1 MKNKQ
6 LLRILISA
14 IFFALGFIL
23 GSFDTISFIC
33 FIISYLVIG
42 YDILWKAIKNC
53 FHLELFDEAFLMTI
67 ATIGAFCIGE
77 FPEGVAVMLFFQI
90 GEYIQDIAMN
100 RSRKSITHLME
111 LKVDMAT
118 VVRGGKEKNV
128 AAEEVEVDEVI
139 VVKPG
144 EKIPLDGVILE
155 GNSNLDTMSLTGE
168 SKPLLVCEND
178 VVLSGSINM
187 DRLLKIKVTST
198 FENSTVSK
206 ILKMMEEID
215 QNKAT
220 TEKFITRF
228 SKVYTPIVVILA
240 LFLAIVP
247 SIIVGNPSEW
257 VYRALVF
264 LVISCPCALVL
275 SIPLGFFCGIGKSSQ
290 YGILVKNSEA
300 MEKIS
305 KIDTIVFDKTGT
317 LTEGKFKVNQIR
329 SEFLKESELLKIAA
343 YAEYY
348 SNHPIALSIKQVYR
362 DEIDESQIS
371 DYQEVSGQGIKVK
384 IGSDEVLAGNEEMLK
399 KANLPIPEE
408 DAIGT
413 IVYFVINGKY
423 VGNILISDEIKEDS
437 YSLVEKLKQ
446 VGVQHF
452 AVLSGDHESIVS
464 SVCKKLGIAEYHS
477 RLLPIDKVEYLKK
490 LEKTSKNP
498 VAFVGDGMNDALVL
512 ASADVGVSLGGIGSD
527 AAIEASDMVLMND
540 RISLIA
546 KAIQISK
553 KTQNIIWQNIIF
565 AISIKVLVLI
575 LGSLGIANIWSAVFS
590 DVGVT
595 VLAIMNS
602 IRILK

>member
-118 VVRGGKEKNV
+118 VVRGWNEKNV
-128 AAEEVEVDEVI
+128 AAEEVKIDEVI
-139 VVKPG
+139 VVRPG
-144 EKIPLDGVILE
+144 EKIPLDGVVLE
-155 GNSNLDTMSLTGE
+155 GSSNLDTMSLTGE
-168 SKPLLVCEND
+168 SKPLSVREND

-187 DRLLKIKVTST
+187 DRLLKIKVTSI

-371 DYQEVSGQGIKVK
+371 DYQEVPGQGIKVK

-512 ASADVGVSLGGIGSD
+512 ASADVGISLGGIGSD

>member
-118 VVRGGKEKNV
+118 VVRGGNEKNV
-128 AAEEVEVDEVI
+128 AAEEVKIDEVI
-139 VVKPG
+139 VVRPG
-144 EKIPLDGVILE
+144 EKIPLDGVVLE
-155 GNSNLDTMSLTGE
+155 GSSNLDTMSLTGE
-168 SKPLLVCEND
+168 SKPLSVREND

-275 SIPLGFFCGIGKSSQ
+275 SIPLGFFCGIGKSSK

-371 DYQEVSGQGIKVK
+371 DYQEVPGQGIKVK

-512 ASADVGVSLGGIGSD
+512 ASADVGISLCGIGSD

-565 AISIKVLVLI
+565 AISVKVLVLI

>member
-118 VVRGGKEKNV
+118 VVRGGNEKNV
-128 AAEEVEVDEVI
+128 AAEEVKIDEVI
-139 VVKPG
+139 VVRPG
-144 EKIPLDGVILE
+144 EKIPLDGVVLE
-155 GNSNLDTMSLTGE
+155 GSSNLDTMSLTGE
-168 SKPLLVCEND
+168 SKPLSVREND

-187 DRLLKIKVTST
+187 DRLLKIKVTSI

-512 ASADVGVSLGGIGSD
+512 ASADVGISLGGIGSD

>member
-118 VVRGGKEKNV
+118 VVRGGNEKIV
-128 AAEEVEVDEVI
+128 AAEEVKIDEVI

-144 EKIPLDGVILE
+144 EKIPLDGVVLE
-155 GNSNLDTMSLTGE
+155 GSSNLDTMSLTGE
-168 SKPLLVCEND
+168 SKPLSVCEND

-228 SKVYTPIVVILA
+228 SKVYTPIVVVLA

-371 DYQEVSGQGIKVK
+371 DYQEVPGQGIKVK

-408 DAIGT
+408 DTIGT

-423 VGNILISDEIKEDS
+423 VGNVLISDEIKGDS

-464 SVCKKLGIAEYHS
+464 IVCKKLGITEYHS

-512 ASADVGVSLGGIGSD
+512 ASADVGISLGGIGSD

>member
-14 IFFALGFIL
+14 IFFVLGFIL

-118 VVRGGKEKNV
+118 VVRGGNEKNV
-128 AAEEVEVDEVI
+128 AAEEVKIDEVI
-139 VVKPG
+139 VVRPG
-144 EKIPLDGVILE
+144 EKIPLDGVVLE
-155 GNSNLDTMSLTGE
+155 GSSNLDTMSLTGE
-168 SKPLLVCEND
+168 SKPLSVREND

-275 SIPLGFFCGIGKSSQ
+275 SIPLGFFCGIGKSSK

-371 DYQEVSGQGIKVK
+371 DYQEVPGQGIKVK
-384 IGSDEVLAGNEEMLK
+384 IGSDEVLAGNEEMFK

-512 ASADVGVSLGGIGSD
+512 ASADVGISLGGIGSD

>member
-14 IFFALGFIL
+14 IFFVLGFIL

-118 VVRGGKEKNV
+118 VVRGGNEKNV
-128 AAEEVEVDEVI
+128 AAEEVKIDEVI
-139 VVKPG
+139 VVRPG
-144 EKIPLDGVILE
+144 EKIPLDGVVLE
-155 GNSNLDTMSLTGE
+155 GSSNLDTMSLTGE
-168 SKPLLVCEND
+168 SKPLSVREND
-178 VVLSGSINM
+178 VVLSGGINM

-275 SIPLGFFCGIGKSSQ
+275 SIPLGFFCGIGKSSK

-371 DYQEVSGQGIKVK
+371 DYQEVPGQGIKVK
-384 IGSDEVLAGNEEMLK
+384 IGSDEVLAGNEGMLK

-408 DAIGT
+408 DTIGT

-464 SVCKKLGIAEYHS
+464 SVCKKLEIAEYHS

-512 ASADVGVSLGGIGSD
+512 ASADVGISLGGIGSD

>member
-14 IFFALGFIL
+14 IFFVLGFIL
-23 GSFDTISFIC
+23 KSFGVISFIC
-33 FIISYLVIG
+33 FTISYLIIG
-42 YDILWKAIKNC
+42 YDIIWKAIKNC

-118 VVRGGKEKNV
+118 VVRGGNEKNV
-128 AAEEVEVDEVI
+128 AAEEVKIDEVI

-144 EKIPLDGVILE
+144 EKIPLDGVVLE
-155 GNSNLDTMSLTGE
+155 GSSNLDTMSLTGE
-168 SKPLLVCEND
+168 SKPLSVREND

-275 SIPLGFFCGIGKSSQ
+275 SIPLGFFCGIGKSSK

-317 LTEGKFKVNQIR
+317 LTEGKFKVNQIS
-329 SEFLKESELLKIAA
+329 SEFLKEKELLKIAA

-371 DYQEVSGQGIKVK
+371 DYQEVPGQGIKVK

-446 VGVQHF
+446 VGVHHF

-464 SVCKKLGIAEYHS
+464 SVCKKLGITEYHS

-512 ASADVGVSLGGIGSD
+512 ASADVGISLGGIGSD

>member
-1 MKNKQ
+1 MKDKQ
-6 LLRILISA
+6 LLRILLSA

-128 AAEEVEVDEVI
+128 AAEEVKIDEVI

-144 EKIPLDGVILE
+144 EKIPLDGVVLE
-155 GNSNLDTMSLTGE
+155 GSSNLDTMSLTGE
-168 SKPLLVCEND
+168 SKPLSVCEND

-228 SKVYTPIVVILA
+228 SKVYTPIVVVLA

-275 SIPLGFFCGIGKSSQ
+275 SIPLGFFCGIGKSSK

-317 LTEGKFKVNQIR
+317 LTEGKFKVNQIS
-329 SEFLKESELLKIAA
+329 SEFLKEKELLKIAA

-371 DYQEVSGQGIKVK
+371 DYQEVPGQGIKVK
-384 IGSDEVLAGNEEMLK
+384 IGSDEVLAGNEEILK
-399 KANLPIPEE
+399 KANLPIK
-408 DAIGT
+408 I
-413 IVYFVINGKY
+413 
-423 VGNILISDEIKEDS
+423 
-437 YSLVEKLKQ
+437 
-446 VGVQHF
+446 
-452 AVLSGDHESIVS
+452 
-464 SVCKKLGIAEYHS
+464 
-477 RLLPIDKVEYLKK
+477 
-490 LEKTSKNP
+490 
-498 VAFVGDGMNDALVL
+498 
-512 ASADVGVSLGGIGSD
+512 
-527 AAIEASDMVLMND
+527 
-540 RISLIA
+540 
-546 KAIQISK
+546 
-553 KTQNIIWQNIIF
+553 
-565 AISIKVLVLI
+565 
-575 LGSLGIANIWSAVFS
+575 
-590 DVGVT
+590 
-595 VLAIMNS
+595 
-602 IRILK
+602 

>member
-128 AAEEVEVDEVI
+128 AAEEVKIDEVI

-144 EKIPLDGVILE
+144 EKIPLDGVVLE
-155 GNSNLDTMSLTGE
+155 GSSNLDTMSLTGE
-168 SKPLLVCEND
+168 SKPLSVREND
-178 VVLSGSINM
+178 VVLSGGINM

-275 SIPLGFFCGIGKSSQ
+275 SIPLGFFCGIGKSSK

-317 LTEGKFKVNQIR
+317 LTEGKFKVNQIS
-329 SEFLKESELLKIAA
+329 SEFLKEKELLKIAA

-348 SNHPIALSIKQVYR
+348 SNHPIALSIKQIYR

-371 DYQEVSGQGIKVK
+371 DYQEISGQGIKVK
-384 IGSDEVLAGNEEMLK
+384 IGSDEVLAGNEKILETAK
-399 KANLPIPEE
+399 LPVPKE

-423 VGNILISDEIKEDS
+423 AGYILISDEIKEDS
-437 YSLVEKLKQ
+437 YSLTQKLKQ

-464 SVCKKLGIAEYHS
+464 SVCQKLGIEEFHS

-490 LEKTSKNP
+490 LEATSKNP
-498 VAFVGDGMNDALVL
+498 IAFVGDGMNDALVL
-512 ASADVGVSLGGIGSD
+512 ASADVGISLGGIGSD

-540 RISLIA
+540 RTSLIA
-546 KAIQISK
+546 KAIRISK

-595 VLAIMNS
+595 ILAIMNS

>member
-118 VVRGGKEKNV
+118 VVRGGNEKNV
-128 AAEEVEVDEVI
+128 AAEEVAVDEVI

-168 SKPLLVCEND
+168 SKPLLVREDD

-275 SIPLGFFCGIGKSSQ
+275 SIPLGFFCGIGKSSK

-329 SEFLKESELLKIAA
+329 SEFLKEKELLKIAA

-371 DYQEVSGQGIKVK
+371 DYQEVPGQGIKVK

-437 YSLVEKLKQ
+437 YSLAEKLKQ

-512 ASADVGVSLGGIGSD
+512 ASADVGISLGGIGSD

>member
-14 IFFALGFIL
+14 IFFVLGFIL
-23 GSFDTISFIC
+23 KSFGVISFIC
-33 FIISYLVIG
+33 FTISYLIIG
-42 YDILWKAIKNC
+42 YDIIWKAIKNC

-118 VVRGGKEKNV
+118 VVRGGNEKNV
-128 AAEEVEVDEVI
+128 AAEEVKIDEVI

-144 EKIPLDGVILE
+144 EKIPLDGVVLE
-155 GNSNLDTMSLTGE
+155 GSSNLDTMSLTGE
-168 SKPLLVCEND
+168 SKPLSVCEND

-275 SIPLGFFCGIGKSSQ
+275 SIPLGFFCGIGKSSK

-371 DYQEVSGQGIKVK
+371 DYQEVPGQGIKVK

-512 ASADVGVSLGGIGSD
+512 ASADVGISLGGIGSD

>member
-128 AAEEVEVDEVI
+128 AAEEVKIDEVI

-144 EKIPLDGVILE
+144 EKIPLDGVVLE
-155 GNSNLDTMSLTGE
+155 GSSNLDTMSLTGE
-168 SKPLLVCEND
+168 SKPLSVREND
-178 VVLSGSINM
+178 VVLSGGINM

-275 SIPLGFFCGIGKSSQ
+275 SIPLGFFCGIGKSSK

-329 SEFLKESELLKIAA
+329 SEFLKEKELLKIAA

-371 DYQEVSGQGIKVK
+371 DYQEVPGQGIKVK
-384 IGSDEVLAGNEEMLK
+384 IGSDEVLAGNEGMLK

-408 DAIGT
+408 DTIGT

-512 ASADVGVSLGGIGSD
+512 ASADVGISLGGIGSD

>member
-1 MKNKQ
+1 MKDKQ
-6 LLRILISA
+6 LLRILLSA
-14 IFFALGFIL
+14 IFFVLGFIL
-23 GSFDTISFIC
+23 KSFGVISFIC
-33 FIISYLVIG
+33 FTISYLIIG
-42 YDILWKAIKNC
+42 YDIIWKAIKNC

-67 ATIGAFCIGE
+67 ATVGAFCIGE

-128 AAEEVEVDEVI
+128 SAKEVEVDEVI

-144 EKIPLDGVILE
+144 EKIPLDGVVLE

-168 SKPLLVCEND
+168 SKPLLVREDD

-228 SKVYTPIVVILA
+228 SKVYTPIVVVLA

-275 SIPLGFFCGIGKSSQ
+275 SIPLGFFCGIGKSSK

-317 LTEGKFKVNQIR
+317 LTEGKFKVNQIY
-329 SEFLKESELLKIAA
+329 SEFLKEKELLKIAA

-348 SNHPIALSIKQVYR
+348 SNHPIALSIKQIYR

-371 DYQEVSGQGIKVK
+371 DYQEISGQGIKVK
-384 IGSDEVLAGNEEMLK
+384 IGSDEVLAGNEKILETAK
-399 KANLPIPEE
+399 LPVPKE

-423 VGNILISDEIKEDS
+423 AGYILISDEIKEDS
-437 YSLVEKLKQ
+437 YSLTQKLKQ
-446 VGVQHF
+446 VGVRHF

-464 SVCKKLGIAEYHS
+464 SVCQKLGIEEFHS

-490 LEKTSKNP
+490 LEATSKNP
-498 VAFVGDGMNDALVL
+498 IAFVGDGMNDALVL
-512 ASADVGVSLGGIGSD
+512 ASADVGISLGGIGSD

-540 RISLIA
+540 RTSLIA
-546 KAIQISK
+546 KAIRISK
-553 KTQNIIWQNIIF
+553 KTQRIIWQNIIF
-565 AISIKVLVLI
+565 AISIKVLVLV

>member
-1 MKNKQ
+1 MKDKQ
-6 LLRILISA
+6 LLRILLSA
-14 IFFALGFIL
+14 IFFVLGFVL
-23 GSFDTISFIC
+23 KSFGVIRFIC
-33 FIISYLVIG
+33 FTISYLIIG
-42 YDILWKAIKNC
+42 YDIIWKAIKNC
-53 FHLELFDEAFLMTI
+53 FHLELFDETFLMTI
-67 ATIGAFCIGE
+67 ATIGAFVIGE

-118 VVRGGKEKNV
+118 VIRDGKEKSI
-128 AAEEVEVDEVI
+128 AAEEVQMDEVI

-144 EKIPLDGVILE
+144 EKIPLDGVVLE
-155 GNSNLDTMSLTGE
+155 GSSNLDTMSLTGE
-168 SKPLLVCEND
+168 SKPLYVREND

-187 DRLLKIKVTST
+187 ERLLKIKVTST

-228 SKVYTPIVVILA
+228 SKIYTPIVVLLA

-257 VYRALVF
+257 IYRALVF

-275 SIPLGFFCGIGKSSQ
+275 SIPLGFFCGIGKSSK

-317 LTEGKFKVNQIR
+317 LTEGKFKVNQIC
-329 SEFLKESELLKIAA
+329 SEFLKEQELLKIAA

-348 SNHPIALSIKQVYR
+348 SNHPIATSIKQIYH
-362 DEIDESQIS
+362 DEIDESKIS
-371 DYQEVSGQGIKVK
+371 DYQEIPGQGIKVK
-384 IGSDEVLAGNEEMLK
+384 IGADEVLAGNEKILEVEK
-399 KANLPIPEE
+399 LPVRN
-408 DAIGT
+408 DDTIGT
-413 IVYFVINGKY
+413 IVYFVVNGKY
-423 VGNILISDEIKEDS
+423 AGYILISDEIKEDS
-437 YSLVEKLKQ
+437 YSLTQKLKQ
-446 VGVQHF
+446 VGVRHF
-452 AVLSGDHESIVS
+452 AVLSGDHESIVA
-464 SVCKKLGIAEYHS
+464 SVCQKLGIEEFHS

-490 LEKTSKNP
+490 LERTSKNP
-498 VAFVGDGMNDALVL
+498 IAFVGDGMNDALVL
-512 ASADVGVSLGGIGSD
+512 ASAEVGISLGGIGSD

-540 RISLIA
+540 RTSLIA

-553 KTQNIIWQNIIF
+553 KTQKIIWQNIIF
-565 AISIKVLVLI
+565 AISIKVLVLV

>member
-168 SKPLLVCEND
+168 SKPLLVREDD

-275 SIPLGFFCGIGKSSQ
+275 SIPLGFFCGIGKSSK

-329 SEFLKESELLKIAA
+329 SEFLKEKELLKIAA

-371 DYQEVSGQGIKVK
+371 DYQEVPGQGIKVK
-384 IGSDEVLAGNEEMLK
+384 IGSDEVLAGNEGMLK

-408 DAIGT
+408 DTIGT

-512 ASADVGVSLGGIGSD
+512 ASADVGISLGGIGSD

>member
-128 AAEEVEVDEVI
+128 AAEEVKIDEVI

-144 EKIPLDGVILE
+144 EKIPLDGVVLE
-155 GNSNLDTMSLTGE
+155 GSSNLDTMSLTGE
-168 SKPLLVCEND
+168 SKPLSVREND
-178 VVLSGSINM
+178 VVLSGGINM

-275 SIPLGFFCGIGKSSQ
+275 SIPLGFFCGIGKSSK

-329 SEFLKESELLKIAA
+329 SEFLKEKELLKIAA

-371 DYQEVSGQGIKVK
+371 DYQEVPGQGIKVK

-408 DAIGT
+408 DTIGT

-512 ASADVGVSLGGIGSD
+512 ASADVGISLGGIGSD

>member
-118 VVRGGKEKNV
+118 VVRGGNEKNV
-128 AAEEVEVDEVI
+128 AAEEVKIDEVI
-139 VVKPG
+139 VVRPG
-144 EKIPLDGVILE
+144 EKIPLDGVVLE
-155 GNSNLDTMSLTGE
+155 GSSNLDTMSLTGE
-168 SKPLLVCEND
+168 SKPLLVREND

-275 SIPLGFFCGIGKSSQ
+275 SIPLGFFCGIGKSSK

-371 DYQEVSGQGIKVK
+371 DYQEVPGQGIKVK

-452 AVLSGDHESIVS
+452 AVLSGDHESIVT

-512 ASADVGVSLGGIGSD
+512 ASADVGISLGGIGSD

-565 AISIKVLVLI
+565 AISIKVSVLI

>member
-118 VVRGGKEKNV
+118 VVRGGNEKIV
-128 AAEEVEVDEVI
+128 AAEEVKIDEVI

-168 SKPLLVCEND
+168 SKPLLVREDD

-275 SIPLGFFCGIGKSSQ
+275 SIPLGFFCGIGKSSK

-371 DYQEVSGQGIKVK
+371 DYQEVPGQGIKVK
-384 IGSDEVLAGNEEMLK
+384 IGSDEVLAGNEGMLK
-399 KANLPIPEE
+399 KVNLPIPEE
-408 DAIGT
+408 DTIGT

-512 ASADVGVSLGGIGSD
+512 ASADVGISLGGIGSD

>member
-118 VVRGGKEKNV
+118 VVRGGNEKNV
-128 AAEEVEVDEVI
+128 AAEEVKIDEVI
-139 VVKPG
+139 VVRPG
-144 EKIPLDGVILE
+144 EKIPLDGVVLE
-155 GNSNLDTMSLTGE
+155 GSSNLDTMSLTGE
-168 SKPLLVCEND
+168 SKPLSVREND

-275 SIPLGFFCGIGKSSQ
+275 SIPLGFFCGIGKSSK

-371 DYQEVSGQGIKVK
+371 DYQEVPGQGIKVK

-464 SVCKKLGIAEYHS
+464 SVSKKLGIAEYHS

-512 ASADVGVSLGGIGSD
+512 ASADVGISLGGIGSD

>member
-118 VVRGGKEKNV
+118 VVRGGNEKIV
-128 AAEEVEVDEVI
+128 AAEEVKIDEVI

-144 EKIPLDGVILE
+144 EKIPLDGVVLE
-155 GNSNLDTMSLTGE
+155 GSSNLDTMSLTGE
-168 SKPLLVCEND
+168 SKPLSVCEND

-228 SKVYTPIVVILA
+228 SKVYTPIVVVLA

-275 SIPLGFFCGIGKSSQ
+275 SIPLGFFCGIGKSSK

-317 LTEGKFKVNQIR
+317 LTEGKFKVNQIS
-329 SEFLKESELLKIAA
+329 SEFLKEKELLKIAA

-348 SNHPIALSIKQVYR
+348 SNHPIALSIKQIYR

-371 DYQEVSGQGIKVK
+371 DYQEISGQGIKVK
-384 IGSDEVLAGNEEMLK
+384 IGSDEVLAGNEKILETAK
-399 KANLPIPEE
+399 LPVPKE

-423 VGNILISDEIKEDS
+423 AGYILISDEIKEDS
-437 YSLVEKLKQ
+437 YSLTQKLKQ

-464 SVCKKLGIAEYHS
+464 SVCQKLGIEEFHS

-490 LEKTSKNP
+490 LEATSKNP
-498 VAFVGDGMNDALVL
+498 IAFVGDGMNDALVL
-512 ASADVGVSLGGIGSD
+512 ASADVGISLGGIGSD
-527 AAIEASDMVLMND
+527 AAIEVSDMVLMND
-540 RISLIA
+540 RTSLIA
-546 KAIQISK
+546 KAIRISK

-595 VLAIMNS
+595 ILAIMNS

>member
-118 VVRGGKEKNV
+118 VVRGGNEKNV
-128 AAEEVEVDEVI
+128 AAEEVKIDEVI
-139 VVKPG
+139 VVRPG
-144 EKIPLDGVILE
+144 EKIPLDGVVLE
-155 GNSNLDTMSLTGE
+155 GSSNLDTMSLTGE
-168 SKPLLVCEND
+168 SKPLSVREND

-275 SIPLGFFCGIGKSSQ
+275 SIPLGFFCGIGKSSK

-329 SEFLKESELLKIAA
+329 SEIFKESELLKIAA

-371 DYQEVSGQGIKVK
+371 DYQEVPGQGIKVK

-408 DAIGT
+408 DTIGT

-512 ASADVGVSLGGIGSD
+512 ASADVGISLGGIGSD

>member
-118 VVRGGKEKNV
+118 VVRGGNEKNV
-128 AAEEVEVDEVI
+128 AAEEVKIDEVI
-139 VVKPG
+139 VVRPG
-144 EKIPLDGVILE
+144 EKIPLDGVVLE
-155 GNSNLDTMSLTGE
+155 GSSNLDTMSLTGE
-168 SKPLLVCEND
+168 SKPLSVREND

-187 DRLLKIKVTST
+187 DRLLKIKVTSI

-423 VGNILISDEIKEDS
+423 AGYILISDEIKEDS
-437 YSLVEKLKQ
+437 YSLTQKLKQ

-512 ASADVGVSLGGIGSD
+512 ASADVGISLGGIGSD

>member
-1 MKNKQ
+1 MKDRQ
-6 LLRILISA
+6 LMRILFSA
-14 IFFALGFIL
+14 VFFLAGFIL
-23 GSFDTISFIC
+23 KSLGVVSFVC
-33 FIISYLVIG
+33 FAISYFVIG
-42 YDILWKAIKNC
+42 YDIIWKAIKNC

-118 VVRGGKEKNV
+118 VVREGKEESI
-128 AAEEVEVDEVI
+128 AAEDVDIDEII

-144 EKIPLDGVILE
+144 EKIPLDGVVLE
-155 GNSNLDTMSLTGE
+155 GSSTLDTMSLTGE
-168 SKPLLVCEND
+168 SKPLLVRKDD

-187 DRLLKIKVTST
+187 NQVLKIKVTST

-240 LFLAIVP
+240 FLLATVP
-247 SIIVGNPSEW
+247 SIIIGNPNEW
-257 VYRALVF
+257 IYRALVF

-275 SIPLGFFCGIGKSSQ
+275 SIPLGFFCGIGKSSKH
-290 YGILVKNSEA
+290 GILVKNSEA

-317 LTEGKFKVNQIR
+317 LTEGKFKVNQICP
-329 SEFLKESELLKIAA
+329 EFLKEEELLKIAA
-343 YAEYY
+343 YTEYY
-348 SNHPIALSIKQVYR
+348 SNHPIALSIKRIYTG
-362 DEIDESQIS
+362 EIDESQIS
-371 DYQEVSGQGIKVK
+371 EYQEISGRGIKVK
-384 IGSDEVLAGNEEMLK
+384 IGKDEVLAGNEKITEAAKLHVPKNDVM
-399 KANLPIPEE
+399 
-408 DAIGT
+408 GT
-413 IVYFVINGKY
+413 VVYFVINGKY
-423 VGNILISDEIKEDS
+423 AGYILISDEIKEDS
-437 YSLVEKLKQ
+437 YSLTQRLKQ
-446 VGVQHF
+446 VGVKHF
-452 AVLSGDHESIVS
+452 VVLSGDHESIVS
-464 SVCKKLGIAEYHS
+464 SVCQKLGIEEFHS
-477 RLLPIDKVEYLKK
+477 RLLPTDKVAYLKK
-490 LEKTSKNP
+490 LETSSKET

-512 ASADVGVSLGGIGSD
+512 ASADVGISLGGIGSD

-540 RISLIA
+540 RTSLIA
-546 KAIQISK
+546 EAIQISK
-553 KTQNIIWQNIIF
+553 KTQKIIWQNIIF

-595 VLAIMNS
+595 VLAVMNS

>member
-128 AAEEVEVDEVI
+128 AAEEVKIDEVI

-144 EKIPLDGVILE
+144 EKIPLDGVVLE
-155 GNSNLDTMSLTGE
+155 GSSNLDTMSLTGE
-168 SKPLLVCEND
+168 SKPLSVREND
-178 VVLSGSINM
+178 VVLSGGINM

-275 SIPLGFFCGIGKSSQ
+275 SIPLGFFCGIGKSSK

-329 SEFLKESELLKIAA
+329 SEFLKEKELLKIAA

-371 DYQEVSGQGIKVK
+371 DYQEVPGQGIKVK
-384 IGSDEVLAGNEEMLK
+384 IGSDEVLAGNEGMLK
-399 KANLPIPEE
+399 KANLPIREE
-408 DAIGT
+408 DTIGT

-512 ASADVGVSLGGIGSD
+512 ASADVGISLGGIGSD

>member
-128 AAEEVEVDEVI
+128 AAEEVAVDEVI

-168 SKPLLVCEND
+168 SKPLLVREDD

-275 SIPLGFFCGIGKSSQ
+275 SIPLGFFCGIGKSSK

-329 SEFLKESELLKIAA
+329 SEFLKEKELLKIAA

-371 DYQEVSGQGIKVK
+371 DYQEVPGQGIKVK

-408 DAIGT
+408 DTIGT

-464 SVCKKLGIAEYHS
+464 SVCKKIGIAEYHS

-512 ASADVGVSLGGIGSD
+512 ASADVGISLGGIGSD

>member
-14 IFFALGFIL
+14 IFFVLGFIL

-118 VVRGGKEKNV
+118 VVRGGNEKNV
-128 AAEEVEVDEVI
+128 AAEEVKIDEVI
-139 VVKPG
+139 VVRPG
-144 EKIPLDGVILE
+144 EKIPLDGVVLE
-155 GNSNLDTMSLTGE
+155 GSSNLDTMSLTGE
-168 SKPLLVCEND
+168 SKPLSVREND
-178 VVLSGSINM
+178 VVLSGGINM

-275 SIPLGFFCGIGKSSQ
+275 SIPLGFFCGIGKSSK

-371 DYQEVSGQGIKVK
+371 DYQEVPGQGIKVK

-512 ASADVGVSLGGIGSD
+512 ASADVGISLGGIGSD

>member
-14 IFFALGFIL
+14 IFFVLGFIL

-118 VVRGGKEKNV
+118 VVRGGNEKNV
-128 AAEEVEVDEVI
+128 AAEEVKIDEVI
-139 VVKPG
+139 VVRPG
-144 EKIPLDGVILE
+144 EKIPLDGVVLE
-155 GNSNLDTMSLTGE
+155 GSSNLDTMSLTGE
-168 SKPLLVCEND
+168 SKPLSVREND
-178 VVLSGSINM
+178 VVLSGGINM

-275 SIPLGFFCGIGKSSQ
+275 SIPLGFFCGIGKSSK

-371 DYQEVSGQGIKVK
+371 DYQEVPGQGIKVK
-384 IGSDEVLAGNEEMLK
+384 IGSDEVLAGNEGMLK

-408 DAIGT
+408 DTIGT

-464 SVCKKLGIAEYHS
+464 SVCKKLEIAEYHS

-512 ASADVGVSLGGIGSD
+512 ASTDVGISLGGIGSD

>member
-14 IFFALGFIL
+14 IFFVLGFIL

-118 VVRGGKEKNV
+118 VVRGGNEKNV
-128 AAEEVEVDEVI
+128 AAEEVKIDEVI
-139 VVKPG
+139 VVRPG
-144 EKIPLDGVILE
+144 EKIPLDGVVLE
-155 GNSNLDTMSLTGE
+155 GSSNLDTMSLTGE
-168 SKPLLVCEND
+168 SKPLSVREND
-178 VVLSGSINM
+178 VVLSGGINM

-275 SIPLGFFCGIGKSSQ
+275 SIPLGFFCGIGKSSK

-371 DYQEVSGQGIKVK
+371 DYQEVPGQGIKVK
-384 IGSDEVLAGNEEMLK
+384 IGSDEVLAGNEGMLK

-464 SVCKKLGIAEYHS
+464 SVCKKLEIAEYHS

-512 ASADVGVSLGGIGSD
+512 ASADVGISLGGIGSD

>member
-128 AAEEVEVDEVI
+128 AAEEVKMDEVI

-144 EKIPLDGVILE
+144 EKIPLDGVVLE
-155 GNSNLDTMSLTGE
+155 GSSNLDTMSLTGE
-168 SKPLLVCEND
+168 SKPLSVREND

-275 SIPLGFFCGIGKSSQ
+275 SIPLGFFCGIGKSSK

-371 DYQEVSGQGIKVK
+371 DYQEVPGQGIKVK

-512 ASADVGVSLGGIGSD
+512 ASADVGISLGGIGSD

>member
-118 VVRGGKEKNV
+118 VVRGGNEKNV
-128 AAEEVEVDEVI
+128 AAEEVKIDEVI
-139 VVKPG
+139 VVRPG
-144 EKIPLDGVILE
+144 EKIPLDGVVLE
-155 GNSNLDTMSLTGE
+155 GSSNLDTMSLTGE
-168 SKPLLVCEND
+168 SKPLSVREND

-187 DRLLKIKVTST
+187 DRLLKIKVTSI

-423 VGNILISDEIKEDS
+423 AGYILISDEIKEDS
-437 YSLVEKLKQ
+437 YSLTQKLKQ

-464 SVCKKLGIAEYHS
+464 SVCQKLGIEEFHS

-490 LEKTSKNP
+490 LEATSKNP
-498 VAFVGDGMNDALVL
+498 IAFVGDGMNDALVL
-512 ASADVGVSLGGIGSD
+512 ASADVGISLGGIGSD

-540 RISLIA
+540 RTSLIA
-546 KAIQISK
+546 KAIRISK

-595 VLAIMNS
+595 ILAIMNS

>member
-118 VVRGGKEKNV
+118 VVRGGNEKNV
-128 AAEEVEVDEVI
+128 AAEEVKIDEVI
-139 VVKPG
+139 VVRPG
-144 EKIPLDGVILE
+144 EKIPLDGVVLE
-155 GNSNLDTMSLTGE
+155 GSSNLDTMSLTGE
-168 SKPLLVCEND
+168 SKPLSVREND

-275 SIPLGFFCGIGKSSQ
+275 SIPLGFFCGIGKSSK

-371 DYQEVSGQGIKVK
+371 DYQEVPGQGIKVK

-512 ASADVGVSLGGIGSD
+512 ASADVGISLGGIGSD

-565 AISIKVLVLI
+565 AISVKVLVLI

>member
-118 VVRGGKEKNV
+118 VVRGWNEKNV
-128 AAEEVEVDEVI
+128 AAEEVKIDEVI
-139 VVKPG
+139 VVRPG
-144 EKIPLDGVILE
+144 EKIPLDGVVLE
-155 GNSNLDTMSLTGE
+155 GSSNLDTMSLTGE
-168 SKPLLVCEND
+168 SKPLSVREND

-187 DRLLKIKVTST
+187 DRLLKIKVTSI

-329 SEFLKESELLKIAA
+329 SEFLYESELLKIAA

-371 DYQEVSGQGIKVK
+371 DYQEVPGQGIKVK

-512 ASADVGVSLGGIGSD
+512 ASADVGISLGGIGSD

>member
-1 MKNKQ
+1 MKDKQ

-118 VVRGGKEKNV
+118 VVRGGNEKIV
-128 AAEEVEVDEVI
+128 AAEEVKIDEVI

-168 SKPLLVCEND
+168 SKPLSVREND

-187 DRLLKIKVTST
+187 DRLLKIKVTSI

-275 SIPLGFFCGIGKSSQ
+275 SIPLGFFCGIGKSSK

-329 SEFLKESELLKIAA
+329 SEFLKEKELLKIAA

-408 DAIGT
+408 DTIGT

-464 SVCKKLGIAEYHS
+464 SVCKKIGIAEYHS

>member
-228 SKVYTPIVVILA
+228 SKVYTPIVVVLA

-275 SIPLGFFCGIGKSSQ
+275 SIPLGFFCGIGKSSK

-317 LTEGKFKVNQIR
+317 LTEGKFKVNQIS
-329 SEFLKESELLKIAA
+329 SEFLKEKELLKIAA

-371 DYQEVSGQGIKVK
+371 DYQEVPGQGIKVK

-408 DAIGT
+408 DTIGT

-512 ASADVGVSLGGIGSD
+512 ASADVGISLGGIGSD

-540 RISLIA
+540 RTSLIA
-546 KAIQISK
+546 KAIRISK

-595 VLAIMNS
+595 ILAIMNS

>member
-1 MKNKQ
+1 MKDKQ
-6 LLRILISA
+6 LLRILLSA

-118 VVRGGKEKNV
+118 VVRGGNEKNV
-128 AAEEVEVDEVI
+128 AAEEVKIDEVI

-144 EKIPLDGVILE
+144 EKIPLDGVVLE
-155 GNSNLDTMSLTGE
+155 GSSNLDTMSLTGE
-168 SKPLLVCEND
+168 SKPLSVREND

-257 VYRALVF
+257 FYRALVF

-275 SIPLGFFCGIGKSSQ
+275 SIPLGFFCGIGKSSK

-329 SEFLKESELLKIAA
+329 SEFLKEKELLKIAA

-348 SNHPIALSIKQVYR
+348 SNHPIALSIKQIYR

-371 DYQEVSGQGIKVK
+371 DYQEISGQGIKVK
-384 IGSDEVLAGNEEMLK
+384 IGSDEVLAGNEKILETAK
-399 KANLPIPEE
+399 LPVPKE

-423 VGNILISDEIKEDS
+423 AGYILISDEIKEDS
-437 YSLVEKLKQ
+437 YSLTQKLKQ

-464 SVCKKLGIAEYHS
+464 SVCQKLGIEEFHS

-490 LEKTSKNP
+490 LEATSKNP
-498 VAFVGDGMNDALVL
+498 IAFVGDGMNDALVL
-512 ASADVGVSLGGIGSD
+512 ASADVGISLGGIGSD

-540 RISLIA
+540 RTSLIA
-546 KAIQISK
+546 KAIRISK

-565 AISIKVLVLI
+565 AISIKVLVLV
-575 LGSLGIANIWSAVFS
+575 LGSLGIADIWSAVFS

>member
-118 VVRGGKEKNV
+118 VVRGGNEKNV
-128 AAEEVEVDEVI
+128 AAEEVKIDEVI
-139 VVKPG
+139 VVRPG
-144 EKIPLDGVILE
+144 EKIPLDGVVLE
-155 GNSNLDTMSLTGE
+155 GSSNLDTMSLTGE
-168 SKPLLVCEND
+168 SKPLSVREND

-187 DRLLKIKVTST
+187 DRLLKIKVTSI

-275 SIPLGFFCGIGKSSQ
+275 SIPLGFFCGIGKSSK

-329 SEFLKESELLKIAA
+329 SEFLKEKELLKIAA

-371 DYQEVSGQGIKVK
+371 DYQEVPGQGIKVK

-464 SVCKKLGIAEYHS
+464 SVCKKLEIAEYHS

>member
-118 VVRGGKEKNV
+118 VVRGGNEKNV
-128 AAEEVEVDEVI
+128 AAEEVKIDEVI
-139 VVKPG
+139 VVRPG
-144 EKIPLDGVILE
+144 EKIPLDGVVLE
-155 GNSNLDTMSLTGE
+155 GSSNLDTMSLTGE
-168 SKPLLVCEND
+168 SKPLSVREND

-275 SIPLGFFCGIGKSSQ
+275 SIPLGFFCGIGKSSK

-371 DYQEVSGQGIKVK
+371 DYQEVPGQGIKVK

-512 ASADVGVSLGGIGSD
+512 ASADVGISLGGIGSD